1 MAIISGSLGSL
12 LKTSGFPIPDTLS
25 SGSELTVSLLNGP
38 GYLTLES
45 KRNFDGFY
53 TSSAN
58 YASVSSSNMV
68 DRSNVSSGFI
78 ASGYMGYTETGSLI
92 VTAARDLPANEVLIR
107 VVSPNF
113 ESNVEFEAGLIS
125 SLLASLQARSTF
137 TENTLGTTST
147 LQSFENCPI

>member
-12 LKTSGFPIPDTLS
+12 LKTSGFPIPDALS

-45 KRNFDGFY
+45 QRNFNGFY

-78 ASGYMGYTETGSLI
+78 ASAYMGYAETGSLT

-125 SLLASLQARSTF
+125 SLLASLQARSTYYENQAG
-137 TENTLGTTST
+137 TETILE
-147 LQSFENCPI
+147 SFENCPI

>member
-1 MAIISGSLGSL
+1 MAIISGSIRSL
-12 LKTSGFPIPDTLS
+12 LKTSGFPIPDALS

-45 KRNFDGFY
+45 KRNFNGFY

-78 ASGYMGYTETGSLI
+78 ASAYMGYTETGSLTI
-92 VTAARDLPANEVLIR
+92 AAARDLPANEVLIR
-107 VVSPNF
+107 VVSPNIVSF
-113 ESNVEFEAGLIS
+113 VEYEAGLID
-125 SLLASLQARSTF
+125 SLLASLQARSTYY
-137 TENTLGTTST
+137 ENGDGATLI
-147 LQSFENCPI
+147 LQQFENCES

>member
-12 LKTSGFPIPDTLS
+12 LKTSGFPIPDALS

-45 KRNFDGFY
+45 KRNFNGFY

-78 ASGYMGYTETGSLI
+78 ASAYMGYTETGSLT
-92 VTAARDLPANEVLIR
+92 VTTARDLPVNEVLIR
-107 VVSPNF
+107 VVSPNIVSF
-113 ESNVEFEAGLIS
+113 VEYEAGLIS
-125 SLLASLQARSTF
+125 SLLASLQSRSTYF
-137 TENTLGTTST
+137 ENQSGTEII
-147 LQSFENCPI
+147 LQQFENCES